1 MIAILKQSASDE
13 AVSHIVSWIEK
24 KGLKTDVS
32 RGENETIIGL
42 VGDTTKIDP
51 FLLESMDVVERVQ
64 RVSEPF
70 KRANRKFHP
79 EDSVIDC
86 GHGVKIG
93 GDQFQ
98 VIAGPC
104 SVEGENLIRIARR
117 VKAAGATMLRG
128 GAYKPRTSPYAYQGM
143 GPAGLDL
150 LCEASAELDMPIVT
164 EIMDPRDVQ
173 VFLDKKIDVMQIGA
187 RNAQNFPL
195 LKEVGKTQTPILL
208 KRGMSGTIDELLMA
222 AEYIMSEGNDNVILC
237 ERGIRTFETRTRNTF
252 DLNAV
257 PVLHHL
263 SHLPVVADIIYR
275 GAKLLQNAVYHMDR
289 QYWAWSRWVY
299 LGLFVLLF
307 AVCCLTLTRRLHS
320 RNLGTLPGR
329 TMTFIMVGYQLS
341 MNIFVNLFNAF
352 SVDSAPRIFTVYS
365 VYDEVTTILLFFLL
379 CEILQRSD
387 AEWDNMVLQQMMRQQ
402 RQQMELSKETVELI
416 NIKCHD
422 IRKQLY
428 TLGSRVPTEELDE
441 LKKAVDIYGSTVKTG
456 NETLDVLLAERSIVC
471 KGRGIQLDYIAD
483 GAKLDFL
490 KPGEVYS
497 LFGNA
502 LDNAIEAVTPLEP
515 DRRYIGLQVRAERGM
530 LLIRMENCAAEPLH
544 FVDGLPQ
551 TTKGDARWHGF
562 GVKSIRRIVQQ
573 HGGTLTMQA
582 QDGMFRLVALLPLK

>member
-1 MIAILKQSASDE
+1 MIAILKQSASGE

-51 FLLESMDVVERVQ
+51 FLLESMDIVERVQ

-195 LKEVGKTQTPILL
+195 LKEVGKTKTPILL
-208 KRGMSGTIDELLMA
+208 K
-222 AEYIMSEGNDNVILC
+222 
-237 ERGIRTFETRTRNTF
+237 RGIRTFETRTRNTF

-263 SHLPVVADIIYR
+263 SHLPVVADPSHATGYTR
-275 GAKLLQNAVYHMDR
+275 YVEPMALTATACGANGLEIEVHDEPSR
-289 QYWAWSRWVY
+289 AWS
-299 LGLFVLLF
+299 
-307 AVCCLTLTRRLHS
+307 
-320 RNLGTLPGR
+320 
-329 TMTFIMVGYQLS
+329 
-341 MNIFVNLFNAF
+341 
-352 SVDSAPRIFTVYS
+352 
-365 VYDEVTTILLFFLL
+365 
-379 CEILQRSD
+379 
-387 AEWDNMVLQQMMRQQ
+387 
-402 RQQMELSKETVELI
+402 
-416 NIKCHD
+416 
-422 IRKQLY
+422 
-428 TLGSRVPTEELDE
+428 
-441 LKKAVDIYGSTVKTG
+441 
-456 NETLDVLLAERSIVC
+456 
-471 KGRGIQLDYIAD
+471 D
-483 GAKLDFL
+483 GAQ
-490 KPGEVYS
+490 
-497 LFGNA
+497 A
-502 LDNAIEAVTPLEP
+502 LTP
-515 DRRYIGLQVRAERGM
+515 DQFNDTM
-530 LLIRMENCAAEPLH
+530 
-544 FVDGLPQ
+544 
-551 TTKGDARWHGF
+551 
-562 GVKSIRRIVQQ
+562 RRIRAIREVVCQE
-573 HGGTLTMQA
+573 TME
-582 QDGMFRLVALLPLK
+582 